1 MNSKNDQK
9 DNSMLYIS
17 FNQDNSFFSIGTE
30 QGFVIYK
37 SYPLSEPYKRNLEG
51 GIGVVEMVNNS
62 NFLLLIGGG
71 KIPKFGKNTLIIW
84 DDYENKVISELKFT
98 TSIKLCKYKKN
109 YLFVICQ
116 KKIYTFDFDTYENID
131 TIDTGDNAKEL
142 IAINTS
148 PELTLLAYPSSEG
161 KNKISLKN
169 IETKEE
175 IKSLKMQED
184 SVSKISINNKGN
196 LIATANENGTLIRIH
211 NIHGDLLQE
220 FKRGHEKAIIYTICF
235 DKDSKFMA
243 VSSSRGTI
251 HIFSMGSSLK
261 KLKELEKNKNED
273 NNNNKSNK
281 KKKKDYNK
289 KKKKDENK
297 TDDSDKEKEEIKE
310 KENENI
316 INDNNEKKIINE
328 EKKEI
333 IEEKEINEIKEE
345 TTEEELPENSK
356 TFLGGIFG
364 SKTEKSFAKI
374 KIESQES
381 ICAFVDNNKLVIVSS
396 DNKYELVDI
405 DLKNLGEY
413 KIIDKKDLIWS
424 K

>member
-1 MNSKNDQK
+1 MNSKNENK
-9 DNSMLYIS
+9 TNSMLYIS

-30 QGFVIYK
+30 KGFLIYQTNPFK
-37 SYPLSEPYKRNLEG
+37 GPYERNMDG
-51 GIGVVEMVNNS
+51 GIGIVEMINNS
-62 NFLLLIGGG
+62 NYLALIGGG
-71 KIPKFGKNTLIIW
+71 EIPRFGKNTLVIW
-84 DDYENKVISELKFT
+84 DDNENKVISELKFT

-310 KENENI
+310 NENI

>member
-1 MNSKNDQK
+1 
-9 DNSMLYIS
+9 
-17 FNQDNSFFSIGTE
+17 
-30 QGFVIYK
+30 
-37 SYPLSEPYKRNLEG
+37 
-51 GIGVVEMVNNS
+51 
-62 NFLLLIGGG
+62 
-71 KIPKFGKNTLIIW
+71 
-84 DDYENKVISELKFT
+84 
-98 TSIKLCKYKKN
+98 
-109 YLFVICQ
+109 
-116 KKIYTFDFDTYENID
+116 
-131 TIDTGDNAKEL
+131 
-142 IAINTS
+142 
-148 PELTLLAYPSSEG
+148 
-161 KNKISLKN
+161 
-169 IETKEE
+169 
-175 IKSLKMQED
+175 MQED

-310 KENENI
+310 NENI